1 MISRRVGKR
10 TYVDPD
16 VVSIIDKGGGLQDPR
31 SIVRSSVRELL
42 QKSEQFELT
51 YSDPF
56 ERVCILASLAG
67 FDVQTMDSKL
77 ASRTDHDA
85 VIFPTIG
92 SKNQGVIAYN
102 PNRPPSRIVFS
113 IAHEII
119 HSFFPTSHS
128 GARFRALSGD
138 GSKGSLEL
146 EMLCHFGASELTMPR
161 ETFLRVVKGIGFG
174 IGHVDQI
181 RKPFGTSFEACLY
194 RLATTAPFPVAA
206 GLAKFRLRRGEEE
219 ASRLLQRNLF
229 SRALTDPHMPQE
241 KYRRQ
246 SFHTSDKFPSGLTI
260 HWNKSFPENSCVYR
274 ASQSGA
280 IESGHETIPL
290 GSGKYLSCLME
301 SVIAPFQPDDVDAD
315 WQDVLFLLRLDCN

>member
-1 MISRRVGKR
+1 MIHRRVGKR

-16 VVSIIDKGGGLQDPR
+16 VVSIIDKGGGLQDPH
-31 SIVRSSVRELL
+31 SLVRSSVGELL
-42 QKSEQFELT
+42 RKYERFELT
-51 YSDPF
+51 GSKPF

-67 FDVQTMDSKL
+67 FDVQKMDSKL
-77 ASRTDHDA
+77 ASRSNQDA
-85 VIFPTIG
+85 VIFRTIG
-92 SKNQGVIAYN
+92 SKKRGVIFYN
-102 PNRPPSRIVFS
+102 PNRPLSRIIFS

-119 HSFFPTSHS
+119 HSFFPNSHS

-138 GSKGSLEL
+138 GSQGSLEL

-161 ETFLRVVKGIGFG
+161 ESFLRVVQGIGLG

-181 RKPFGTSFEACLY
+181 REPFGASIEACLY

-206 GLAKFRLRRGEEE
+206 GLAKFRLRRAEEE
-219 ASRLLQRNLF
+219 ASRQLQRNLF
-229 SRALTDPHMPQE
+229 SRALNDPHMPQK

-246 SFHTSDKFPSGLTI
+246 SFHRSDKFPIGLTI

-301 SVIAPFQPDDVDAD
+301 SVTAPFQPDDVDAE
-315 WQDVLFLLRLDCN
+315 WPDVLFLLRLDCN

>member
-1 MISRRVGKR
+1 
-10 TYVDPD
+10 
-16 VVSIIDKGGGLQDPR
+16 
-31 SIVRSSVRELL
+31 
-42 QKSEQFELT
+42 
-51 YSDPF
+51 
-56 ERVCILASLAG
+56 
-67 FDVQTMDSKL
+67 MDSKF
-77 ASRTDHDA
+77 ASRSNQDA

-92 SKNQGVIAYN
+92 STKRGVISYN
-102 PNRPPSRIVFS
+102 PNRVTSRIVFS

-138 GSKGSLEL
+138 GSRGSREL

-161 ETFLRVVKGIGFG
+161 EAFLRVVKGIGFG
-174 IGHVDQI
+174 LAHIDQI

-206 GLAKFRLRRGEEE
+206 GLAKFRLKRGEEE

-229 SRALTDPHMPQE
+229 SRALTDAHMPQK

-246 SFHTSDKFPSGLTI
+246 SFHTSDKFPIELTI

-280 IESGHETIPL
+280 IECGHETIPL
-290 GSGKYLSCLME
+290 GSGKFLFCLME
-301 SVIAPFQPDDVDAD
+301 SMVAPFQPHDVDAD
-315 WQDVLFLLRLDCN
+315 WRDVLFLLRLDCN